1 MPVSEEYLEFG
12 LDQMEELGPLTSR
25 RMFGG
30 AGIFIEGKMF
40 ALIAD
45 DTLYLKA
52 DDSNRDRFTGAGCR
66 QFQPWPDKPAVMPY
80 YEVST
85 EVLEDPDLLSE
96 WAGGSI
102 TAALGGPEHR

>member
-1 MPVSEEYLEFG
+1 MPVSDEYLEFV
-12 LDQMEELGPLTSR
+12 LDQMQNLGPLTSR

-30 AGIFIEGKMF
+30 AGIFIDGKMF

-52 DDSNRDRFTGAGCR
+52 DDSNRERFTAADCR

-85 EVLEDPDLLSE
+85 EVLEDCDLLSD
-96 WAGGSI
+96 WAEGSVEA
-102 TAALGGPEHR
+102 TLR